1 MADIKFSQFTPQT
14 GYTSVQQIVGY
25 NGSSNV
31 RISPSDLISSWNG
44 RQSTLRFQN
53 NIVGTTSFLEVGA
66 ASHTLT
72 ELNLATSASASY
84 QINGLKAASY
94 GGTDWVLADGSIEV
108 APTTITLDRDLLVD
122 STNITGTVLSLG
134 RNAATPYIK
143 NAGAVNGTL
152 FFGSNA
158 SFAENWAGLAL
169 NSNESVSFF
178 GSLFNGTQSSEV
190 GRVLTDPQGGGGST
204 GFPATETMGT
214 WKFSK
219 YGAGNKID
227 NNTPYVL
234 GVDASGHLRENL
246 RQPACQVKISGG
258 AGLANTNNGADF
270 LVPYNTVTVNDDATI
285 FNPVV
290 TGGLGNQ
297 GAIQVLKAGR
307 YAFQARYSSFDL
319 TQPGL
324 PTVDGNK
331 FFRITASTDTAA
343 AGIGTK
349 QCVLQDLI
357 VATSGNGEAVVT
369 GAGYMDLN
377 ANDYFKIIG
386 FHNGATGGTG
396 TQGFPVSNN
405 ALFNE
410 PQLWLVKIQ

>member
-1 MADIKFSQFTPQT
+1 MADIKFSQFPSSTS
-14 GYTSVQQIVGY
+14 YTNFLAIVGY
-25 NGSSNV
+25 NGSTNV
-31 RISPSDLISSWNG
+31 RISPDDFMTSWNG

-53 NIVGTTSFLEVGA
+53 NIVGTTSILEVGA

-72 ELNLATSASASY
+72 ELNLVTSASASY
-84 QINGLKAASY
+84 QINSLNAITY
-94 GGTDWVLADGSIEV
+94 DGTDWSLANGFITTSGSDVTIASRVLTIGDGVSDVQI
-108 APTTITLDRDLLVD
+108 DLLSGPGIAGEIRGGGSQILVQSPGSDLIIGPNDDIAIDDTGSPQVIISSPLRPAQIVD
-122 STNITGTVLSLG
+122 STGSQG
-134 RNAATPYIK
+134 S
-143 NAGAVNGTL
+143 AG
-152 FFGSNA
+152 
-158 SFAENWAGLAL
+158 
-169 NSNESVSFF
+169 
-178 GSLFNGTQSSEV
+178 
-190 GRVLTDPQGGGGST
+190 
-204 GFPATETMGT
+204 
-214 WKFSK
+214 
-219 YGAGNKID
+219 
-227 NNTPYVL
+227 YVL
-234 GVDASGHLRENL
+234 ASDGSPNFLVTWEQKN
-246 RQPACQVKISGG
+246 PACQVKISGA
-258 AGLANTNNGADF
+258 AGLANTNNGTDF

-319 TQPGL
+319 VQSGL

-331 FFRITASTDTAA
+331 FFRITASTDTVA

-357 VATSGNGEAVVT
+357 VATSVNGEAVVT

-386 FHNGATGGTG
+386 FHNGATGGSG
-396 TQGFPVSNN
+396 TQGFPVNNN

-410 PQLWLVKIQ
+410 PQLWLVKVQ

>member
-1 MADIKFSQFTPQT
+1 MADIKFSQFPSSTS
-14 GYTSVQQIVGY
+14 YTNFLAIVGY
-25 NGSSNV
+25 NGSTNV
-31 RISPSDLISSWNG
+31 RISPDDFMTSWNG
-44 RQSTLRFQN
+44 RQSTLRLQN
-53 NIVGTTSFLEVGA
+53 NIVGTTSILEVGA

-72 ELNLATSASASY
+72 ELNLATSATGSY
-84 QINGLKAASY
+84 QINSLNAITY
-94 GGTDWVLADGSIEV
+94 DGTDWNLANGSIEV

-143 NAGAVNGTL
+143 NAGTTAGTL

-158 SFAENWAGLAL
+158 SFAENWAGIAI
-169 NSNESVSFF
+169 NSNKSVSFF
-178 GSLFNGTQSSEV
+178 GSFPNGTSSSEV
-190 GRVLTDPQGGGGST
+190 GRVLTDPNGGGGST
-204 GFPATETMGT
+204 SFPAAETMGT
-214 WKFSK
+214 WRFSK

-227 NNTPYVL
+227 NDTPYVL
-234 GVDASGHLRENL
+234 GVDPGGNLRENL
-246 RQPACQVKISGG
+246 RAPACQVKISGA
-258 AGLANTNNGADF
+258 AGLSNTNNGTDF

-290 TGGLGNQ
+290 TGGLGSQ

-319 TQPGL
+319 VQPGL
-324 PTVDGNK
+324 PNVDGSK
-331 FFRITASTDTAA
+331 FFRITASTDTVA

-357 VATSGNGEAVVT
+357 VATSVNGEAVVT

-386 FHNGATGGTG
+386 FHNGATGGSG
-396 TQGFPVSNN
+396 TQGFPVNNN

-410 PQLWLVKIQ
+410 PQLWLVKVQ

>member
-14 GYTSVQQIVGY
+14 NYTSIQEIVGY

-31 RISPSDLISSWNG
+31 RISPSDFITSWNG
-44 RQSTLRFQN
+44 RQSTIRLQN
-53 NIVGTTSFLEVGA
+53 NIVGTTSLLEVGA

-72 ELNLATSASASY
+72 ELNLATSSTASY
-84 QINGLKAASY
+84 QINGLNAVTY
-94 GGTDWVLADGSIEV
+94 DGTDWNLANGSIELT
-108 APTTITLDRDLLVD
+108 PTTITLDRDLLVD
-122 STNITGTVLSLG
+122 SNTATFNSLVVG
-134 RNAATPYIK
+134 RNASTPSIK
-143 NAGAVNGTL
+143 NGGGTNGTL
-152 FFGSNA
+152 FFGSNT
-158 SFAENWAGLAL
+158 SFSENWAGIAI
-169 NSNESVSFF
+169 NTNNNVSFW
-178 GSLFNGTQSSEV
+178 GSLSDGTQISEV
-190 GRVLTDPQGGGGST
+190 GRILTDPLGIGV
-204 GFPATETMGT
+204 ETIGT

-227 NNTPYVL
+227 NNTPYAL
-234 GVDASGHLRENL
+234 SVDASGYLRENL

-258 AGLANTNNGADF
+258 AGLANTNSGADF
-270 LVPYNTVTVNDDATI
+270 LVPYNTVTVNDDNTI
-285 FNPVV
+285 FNPIT
-290 TGGLGNQ
+290 TGGLGSQ

-319 TQPGL
+319 VQSSL
-324 PTVDGNK
+324 PTVDGNV

-369 GAGYMDLN
+369 GSGYMDLN

-386 FHNGATGGTG
+386 LHAGATGGSG
-396 TQGFPVSNN
+396 TQGFPVNNN
-405 ALFNE
+405 AQFNE
-410 PQLWLVKIQ
+410 PQLWLVKVQ

>member
-1 MADIKFSQFTPQT
+1 MADIKFSQFTLQT
-14 GYTSVQQIVGY
+14 SYTSIQEIVGY

-31 RISPSDLISSWNG
+31 RISPSDFISSWNG
-44 RQSTLRFQN
+44 RQSTIRFQN
-53 NIVGTTSFLEVGA
+53 NIVGTTSLIEVGA
-66 ASHTLT
+66 ASHTT
-72 ELNLATSASASY
+72 TDFNLATSGSAAY
-84 QINGLKAASY
+84 KINGLEALSY
-94 GGTDWVLADGSIEV
+94 NGTDWLIANSNINIGSALV
-108 APTTITLDRDLLVD
+108 TVNQDLLVD
-122 STNITGTVLSLG
+122 STTATFTNLVVG
-134 RNAATPYIK
+134 RGAATPSIK
-143 NAGAVNGTL
+143 NGGTTAGTL

-158 SFAENWAGLAL
+158 SFAENWAGIAI

-178 GSLFNGTQSSEV
+178 GSLFDGTQSSEV

-204 GFPATETMGT
+204 GFPAAETMGT
-214 WKFSK
+214 WRFSK

-227 NNTPYVL
+227 NNTPYAL
-234 GVDASGHLRENL
+234 GVDASGNIRENL
-246 RQPACQVKISGG
+246 RQPGCQIKIVGT

-297 GAIQVLKAGR
+297 GAIQVLQSGR

-319 TQPGL
+319 VQPGL

-331 FFRITASTDTAA
+331 FFRITAATDTVA

-357 VATSGNGEAVVT
+357 VATSVNGEAVVT

-377 ANDYFKIIG
+377 ANDYFKIVG
-386 FHNGATGGTG
+386 FHNGATGGSG
-396 TQGFPVSNN
+396 TQGFPVNSN
-405 ALFNE
+405 AFFNE
-410 PQLWLVKIQ
+410 PQLWLVKVQ

>member
-14 GYTSVQQIVGY
+14 GYTSLLAIVGY

-31 RISPSDLISSWNG
+31 RITPDDFMTSWNG

-66 ASHTLT
+66 ASHTST
-72 ELNLATSASASY
+72 ELNLATSATASY
-84 QINGLKAASY
+84 QINSLNAITY
-94 GGTDWVLADGSIEV
+94 DGTDWNLANGFITTSGSDVTIASRVLTIGDGISSMQIDL
-108 APTTITLDRDLLVD
+108 ATTPALSGTITGGGSQILVQSPGSDLLIGPND
-122 STNITGTVLSLG
+122 DILIDDTGSPL
-134 RNAATPYIK
+134 I
-143 NAGAVNGTL
+143 
-152 FFGSNA
+152 
-158 SFAENWAGLAL
+158 AL
-169 NSNESVSFF
+169 NSPIAPTIGIVDITTSQ
-178 GSLFNGTQSSEV
+178 GSAGY
-190 GRVLTDPQGGGGST
+190 VLASN
-204 GFPATETMGT
+204 
-214 WKFSK
+214 
-219 YGAGNKID
+219 GAG
-227 NNTPYVL
+227 L
-234 GVDASGHLRENL
+234 GVSWEQKN
-246 RQPACQVKISGG
+246 PACQVKISGVT
-258 AGLANTNNGADF
+258 GLANTNNGADF

-290 TGGLGNQ
+290 TGGFGNQ

-319 TQPGL
+319 VQPSL
-324 PTVDGNK
+324 PTVDGSK
-331 FFRITASTDTAA
+331 FFRITASTDTVA

-369 GAGYMDLN
+369 GSGYMDLN

-386 FHNGATGGTG
+386 FHTGATGGSG
-396 TQGFPVSNN
+396 TQGFPVNNN

-410 PQLWLVKIQ
+410 PQLWLVKVQ